1 MRSEFSQTQCEYF
14 WNGPVF
20 VSLCN
25 EVQEETPFSYLSALS
40 SGLLIGGMAYVALNS
55 RRNVQLMTLIDGGAR
70 KIGSLYRK
78 FFEKTLPLQTKACQ
92 QIIKDYFETGFLKF
106 SALEHL
112 LIQSLLPKE
121 AKLVSD
127 FHQIFQGRVDGSE
140 AVQREVA
147 EAILKILKVKEEQLL
162 NSSRGWDFEEIEKM
176 MESLGL
182 EEAFSVLRE
191 AHPNKN
197 ELVSFGPW
205 SLYMRALNLINEK
218 RAQIQLDKYKEVN
231 RNLLHQIRSFIP
243 REKRE
248 IIELLFKGVLEIK
261 FEGAHDYELVGP
273 QEDFASEI
281 ERISLERSKIDGLL
295 KIYSCIDTPLN
306 KIEELDPHNYLR
318 SLFAQIRDSSRA
330 KEIFSSIG
338 LGQIFMTS
346 LAEDPDLL
354 NSDKSLVDLILGLQ
368 TKGAQICGW

>member
-1 MRSEFSQTQCEYF
+1 
-14 WNGPVF
+14 
-20 VSLCN
+20 
-25 EVQEETPFSYLSALS
+25 
-40 SGLLIGGMAYVALNS
+40 
-55 RRNVQLMTLIDGGAR
+55 
-70 KIGSLYRK
+70 
-78 FFEKTLPLQTKACQ
+78 
-92 QIIKDYFETGFLKF
+92 
-106 SALEHL
+106 
-112 LIQSLLPKE
+112 
-121 AKLVSD
+121 
-127 FHQIFQGRVDGSE
+127 
-140 AVQREVA
+140 
-147 EAILKILKVKEEQLL
+147 
-162 NSSRGWDFEEIEKM
+162 

-306 KIEELDPHNYLR
+306 KIEELDPNNYLR
-318 SLFAQIRDSSRA
+318 SLFAQIRDTLRA